1 MKENKIA
8 VIGLSGESIF
18 MKMDHFNNEG
28 ETVFA
33 DTYHVEY
40 GGKGYNQAVAAKRFG
55 SDVSFLTVCG
65 DDEIGR
71 KVKLSL
77 NKEGINSKVI
87 IKENAKSASA
97 CILIDKKGRNRVIVY
112 PGISSQMTKE
122 DVYSFEEEIK
132 SSKYLLLQLETS
144 DEALVTA
151 IELANK
157 HKTLVILNPAPAKYL
172 PESVLNSVYLL
183 TPNEHEACVLFNDKD
198 ISKVNFE
205 NVIITKGEDGVIL
218 KEKSSIFNFP
228 AMKVK
233 ALNTTGA
240 GDTFNGILAASLVS
254 GYSME
259 ESVKIA
265 SVGASLSVTK
275 EFVIDSI
282 PYKEQVIDAYNTYL
296 SKKE

>member
-33 DTYHVEY
+33 DTYHIEY

-65 DDEIGR
+65 DDEIAK

-77 NKEGINSKVI
+77 DKEGINSKVI

-97 CILIDKKGRNRVIVY
+97 CILIDKKGHNRVIVY
-112 PGISSQMTKE
+112 PGVSSQMTKE
-122 DVYSFEEEIK
+122 DVYSFEDEIK

-144 DEALVTA
+144 DEALIAA
-151 IELANK
+151 IEIANK
-157 HKTLVILNPAPAKYL
+157 HNTLVILNPAPAKQL
-172 PESVLNSVYLL
+172 PENILNSVYLL
-183 TPNEHEACVLFNDKD
+183 TPNEQEASVLFDVKD
-198 ISKVNFE
+198 VSNLNYE
-205 NVIITKGEDGVIL
+205 NVIITKGENGVVL
-218 KEKSSIFNFP
+218 KENNNIYHFP
-228 AMKVK
+228 AMKVTP
-233 ALNTTGA
+233 LNTTGA
-240 GDTFNGILAASLVS
+240 GDTYNGILASSLLN
-254 GYSME
+254 GYSMV
-259 ESVKIA
+259 ESAKIA

-282 PYKEQVIDAYNTYL
+282 PYKEQVLDAYNTYL
-296 SKKE
+296 NKKE

>member
-33 DTYHVEY
+33 DTYHIEY

-65 DDEIGR
+65 DDEIAK

-77 NKEGINSKVI
+77 DKEGINSKVI

-97 CILIDKKGRNRVIVY
+97 CILIDKKGHNRVIVY
-112 PGISSQMTKE
+112 PGVSSQMTKE
-122 DVYSFEEEIK
+122 DVYSFEDEIK

-144 DEALVTA
+144 DEALIAA
-151 IELANK
+151 IEIANK
-157 HKTLVILNPAPAKYL
+157 HNTLVILNPAPAKQL
-172 PESVLNSVYLL
+172 PENLLNSVYLL
-183 TPNEHEACVLFNDKD
+183 TPNEQEASVLFDGKD
-198 ISKVNFE
+198 VSNLNYE
-205 NVIITKGEDGVIL
+205 NVIITKGEDGVVL
-218 KEKSSIFNFP
+218 KEKNNIYNFP
-228 AMKVK
+228 AMKVTP
-233 ALNTTGA
+233 LNTTGA
-240 GDTFNGILAASLVS
+240 GDTYNGILSSALLN
-254 GYSME
+254 GYSMV
-259 ESVKIA
+259 ESAKIA

-282 PYKEQVIDAYNTYL
+282 PYKDQVLDAYNTYL

>member
-33 DTYHVEY
+33 DTYHIEY

-65 DDEIGR
+65 DDEIAK

-77 NKEGINSKVI
+77 DKEGINSKVI

-97 CILIDKKGRNRVIVY
+97 CILIDKKGHNRVIVY
-112 PGISSQMTKE
+112 PGVSSQMTKE
-122 DVYSFEEEIK
+122 DVYSFEDEIK

-144 DEALVTA
+144 DEALIAA
-151 IELANK
+151 IEIANK
-157 HKTLVILNPAPAKYL
+157 HNTLVILNPAPAKQL
-172 PESVLNSVYLL
+172 PKNLLNSVYLL
-183 TPNEHEACVLFNDKD
+183 TPNEQEASVLFDGKD
-198 ISKVNFE
+198 VSNLNYE
-205 NVIITKGEDGVIL
+205 NVIITKGEDGVVL
-218 KEKSSIFNFP
+218 KEKNNIYNFP
-228 AMKVK
+228 AMKVTP
-233 ALNTTGA
+233 LNTTGA
-240 GDTFNGILAASLVS
+240 GDTYNGILASSLLN
-254 GYSME
+254 GYSMV
-259 ESVKIA
+259 ESAKIA

-282 PYKEQVIDAYNTYL
+282 PYKEQVLDAYNTYL